1 MLSRSWPSETSP
13 RPPPGASASGATA
26 GGFGVGALRRGRVVF
41 FVCATTCPPGRT
53 SRRYCSAFVQRFG
66 VLGGRGSAGEGGIV
80 KAYILVQTEVGASTA
95 AAHTIAG
102 IRGVR
107 AVEQVT
113 GPYDVVVEA
122 EARTMDDL
130 ASAV

>member
-1 MLSRSWPSETSP
+1 M
-13 RPPPGASASGATA
+13 
-26 GGFGVGALRRGRVVF
+26 
-41 FVCATTCPPGRT
+41 
-53 SRRYCSAFVQRFG
+53 
-66 VLGGRGSAGEGGIV
+66 

-107 AVEQVT
+107 SVEQVT

-130 ASAV
+130 ASGVVANLHQIDGITRTLTCAAPAR

>member
-1 MLSRSWPSETSP
+1 M
-13 RPPPGASASGATA
+13 
-26 GGFGVGALRRGRVVF
+26 
-41 FVCATTCPPGRT
+41 
-53 SRRYCSAFVQRFG
+53 
-66 VLGGRGSAGEGGIV
+66 

-95 AAHTIAG
+95 AAQHIAS

-107 AVEQVT
+107 SVEQVT

-130 ASAV
+130 ASGVVANLHQIDGITRTLTCAAPGAA